1 MDRRALVRHATGRP
15 VATSVPVRW
24 GRVPA
29 PAAPTRDRGNPDPE
43 QIVPPIDGEIAAHGF
58 GILVAASG
66 LGKAW
71 PSRRIVH
78 ALTPEGYRMDA
89 ALASPTIVRR
99 TLEELGP
106 TFIKLGRILSTRPGL
121 PGFRR

>member
-1 MDRRALVRHATGRP
+1 MSLHLQRQREIVEIL
-15 VATSVPVRW
+15 
-24 GRVPA
+24 
-29 PAAPTRDRGNPDPE
+29 TRN
-43 QIVPPIDGEIAAHGF
+43 GF

-106 TFIKLGRILSTRPGL
+106 TFIKLGQILSTRPDL
-121 PGFRR
+121 VPPCVPGRTPEFCTR